1 MALGH
6 GDALQ
11 RRRPPA
17 LGSPDR
23 RDDAPSRTE
32 GERAAVSRGAAPGW
46 EGGTAEGARAGRR
59 RPQRPG
65 LRVVP
70 GGRRAGR
77 AGAAPSPCLRGASSC
92 PPGAPAAA
100 AAGAAGPRAGGPHT
114 LATAPCRSRSPRLA
128 RDPRGWAPARVAPT
142 PSARGCLRPA
152 PPTEWGSRT
161 RTTATAP
168 RTSRVGPEPVT
179 HTGPLQGPGARL
191 WVEGSGTLVSARE
204 HLPAPQSSGQPAAD
218 AGGGGCSPGGAL
230 WA

>member
-128 RDPRGWAPARVAPT
+128 RDPRGGRLP
-142 PSARGCLRPA
+142 GL
-152 PPTEWGSRT
+152 PP
-161 RTTATAP
+161 
-168 RTSRVGPEPVT
+168 
-179 HTGPLQGPGARL
+179 HPLPGAASGRHHPRSGAHAHAPQL
-191 WVEGSGTLVSARE
+191 QPLGPAGSDLSLSLTRVPFRDPELGSGWRGLG
-204 HLPAPQSSGQPAAD
+204 P
-218 AGGGGCSPGGAL
+218 
-230 WA
+230 W